1 MRKLL
6 FLLLVGLQ
14 SVYAQQTLLLDT
26 YGSYNSTGV
35 RRQVADAFFYGGL
48 IDTSQINRSLANLNQ
63 RNTFGLQMG
72 LNAQW
77 QTPWLV
83 SKDSKKWGSSFRWVL
98 GAGFYQYAGLQFSKD
113 LFGLVFRGGL
123 PYAGD
128 TLDLSNL
135 RAEAAI
141 FSKIGFGIF
150 NPETKSSFLLHLVS
164 VQQQLGASIQKG
176 TWLQDQSTAQIDL
189 ALNGKAAIIASA
201 AKTFGVA
208 LDIDYRFG
216 ASDSTDNQQQFQLL
230 IQNLGVARSA
240 QTTTY
245 LLDGALAYGGYS
257 LAAWQQ
263 TSLEELTSGFLDSL
277 GYQQSVGPSWVLLPA
292 QIRLSKTLA
301 WDSPQRLEAYYGAQ
315 FMLRQT
321 YTPLIYAGAQLK
333 VKKAW
338 HTGLGMAYGGF
349 GGLRLQAYS
358 AFRFKRSE
366 LLLRSDN
373 IALQNGASLYFQF
386 RCDF

>member
-1 MRKLL
+1 MRY
-6 FLLLVGLQ
+6 FLLLLVVSLQ
-14 SVYAQQTLLLDT
+14 SAYAQQTILLDT
-26 YGSYNSTGV
+26 YGAYNSTGM
-35 RRQVADAFFYGGL
+35 RRQVTDAFLYGGL
-48 IDTSQINRSLANLNQ
+48 IDSSQINRSLANLQQ

-83 SKDSKKWGSSFRWVL
+83 SKDSKKWGSSYRWVL
-98 GAGFYQYAGLQFSKD
+98 GAGIHQYAGLQFSKD

-135 RAEAAI
+135 RAEATI
-141 FSKIGFGIF
+141 FSKIGFGIY
-150 NPETKSSFLLHLVS
+150 NPSTQSSFLVHFVS
-164 VQQQLGASIQKG
+164 VQQHIGATLQKG
-176 TWLQDQSTAQIDL
+176 TWFQDPSTAQIDL
-189 ALNGKAAIIASA
+189 ALKGQANLAGSA
-201 AKTFGVA
+201 ANTYGVA
-208 LDIDYRFG
+208 IDIDYRFG
-216 ASDSTDNQQQFQLL
+216 ASDSIGNEQQFQLL

-240 QTTTY
+240 KSTTY
-245 LLDGALAYGGYS
+245 SLDGTLAYAGYT
-257 LAAWQQ
+257 LAEWQQ
-263 TSLEELTSGFLDSL
+263 TNLEQLTSNFLDSL
-277 GYQQSVGPSWVLLPA
+277 GFQKAVAPSWMVLPA
-292 QIRLSKTLA
+292 QIQLAKTLD
-301 WDSPQRLEAYYGAQ
+301 WDSPQRLEAYYGAR
-315 FMLRQT
+315 FMLRQS

-349 GGLRLQAYS
+349 GGLRMQAYS

-373 IALQNGASLYFQF
+373 IALQNGASLYLQF